1 MSKARKFEAQVSF
14 FFLLLKT
21 VNVRFRSGILGEGRR
36 RWDDSD
42 EENGATGNNS
52 RATFEAANSTETERW
67 SEDDSRRLTRR
78 IKQTG

>member
-1 MSKARKFEAQVSF
+1 MSKPRKFEAQVSF

-21 VNVRFRSGILGEGRR
+21 VNVFRSGILGEGRR

>member
-1 MSKARKFEAQVSF
+1 MSKPRKFEAQVSF

>member
-21 VNVRFRSGILGEGRR
+21 VNVFRSGILGEGRR